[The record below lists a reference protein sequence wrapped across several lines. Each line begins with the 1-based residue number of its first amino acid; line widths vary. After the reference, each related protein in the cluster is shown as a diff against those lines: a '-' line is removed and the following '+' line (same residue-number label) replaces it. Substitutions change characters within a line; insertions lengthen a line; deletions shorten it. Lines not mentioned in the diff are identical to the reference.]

1 MDRQLPR
8 WDDIRPLLQMK
19 RPGLGPASRVALA
32 GSIWDL
38 RRIAKRRTPRAPF
51 DYVDGAAESEI
62 SLNRSRALYERV
74 EFVPSVLHDVSS
86 VDTTTTL
93 LGRPSALPLAFA
105 PTGFTRMMHHEGER
119 AVARAAQRAGIIFSL
134 STMGTTSPEDV
145 AAAAPGVER
154 WFQLYLMKNRQA
166 SAELLQ
172 RAAAAG
178 YTAAML
184 TVDTPV
190 GGRRLRDVRN
200 GFTIPP
206 ALSIRTLADMAIHP
220 AWWFNLLTTEPL
232 SFASLKSYEGTV
244 SSLVT
249 DMFDPTLNLADID
262 WMREH
267 WKGPVVIKGIQT
279 PEDARRVVDHGADAI
294 IVSNHGGRQLDRA
307 PTPFE
312 QLPSIA
318 EAVGDECEVYIDGGI
333 MSGGDVVAAVARGA
347 KAAFVGRAYLY
358 GLMAGGEQGVDRA
371 IDIFHEGIVKTMQ
384 LLGVSS
390 LQQLTPGHVR
400 LRPA

>member
-86 VDTTTTL
+86 IDTTTTL
-93 LGRPSALPLAFA
+93 LGRPSTLPLAFA

>member
-86 VDTTTTL
+86 IDTTTTL
-93 LGRPSALPLAFA
+93 LGRPSTLPLAFA

-172 RAAAAG
+172 RAEAAG

-307 PTPFE
+307 PTPFQ

>member
-86 VDTTTTL
+86 IDTTTTL
-93 LGRPSALPLAFA
+93 LGRPSTLPLAFA

-307 PTPFE
+307 PIPFE